1 MNLVKKTIRTLI
13 FSVFT
18 LFVLYGGYTIF
29 AADEYSFESPN
40 SGFYPVKADYHS
52 TMNDYFNYK
61 IELFLETD
69 PDSPNQVPPP
79 DKICPKASE
88 ESDSAYNVSTY
99 CVAMGA
105 VDIFTAYMKTLDDV
119 SAPILSL
126 NKDAASQQPALLPI
140 VGNPFAAV
148 RSILGAATNVE
159 DAIGEER
166 IEAEKVLDM
175 AIAAYNEFRL
185 AYPMHKKYEE
195 IIVDLYK
202 YRDMIADITTKTMD
216 FPGEFIDAT
225 SKSCQ

>member
-1 MNLVKKTIRTLI
+1 MSLVKKTIRTLI
-13 FSVFT
+13 ISIFT

-40 SGFYPVKADYHS
+40 MGFYPVKAEYHS

-61 IELFLETD
+61 IELFLDTEL
-69 PDSPNQVPPP
+69 DSPNQIPPT
-79 DKICPKASE
+79 DKACYDENI
-88 ESDSAYNVSTY
+88 STY

-105 VDIFTAYMKTLDDV
+105 VDIFAAYMKTLDQV

-148 RSILGAATNVE
+148 RSIFGAAADIDSAV
-159 DAIGEER
+159 DLER
-166 IEAEKVLDM
+166 VEAEKVLDM
-175 AIAAYNEFRL
+175 SVAAYNEFRL
-185 AYPMHKKYEE
+185 AYPMHKKYEK
-195 IIVDLYK
+195 IISDLYK

>member
-1 MNLVKKTIRTLI
+1 MHLVKKTIRTLI
-13 FSVFT
+13 FSIFT

-40 SGFYPVKADYHS
+40 AGFYPVKADYHS

-61 IELFLETD
+61 IELFLDTKL
-69 PDSPNQVPPP
+69 DSPNQIPPP
-79 DKICPKASE
+79 DKVCYDE
-88 ESDSAYNVSTY
+88 NVSAY

-105 VDIFTAYMKTLDDV
+105 VDIFTAYMKTLDQV

-126 NKDAASQQPALLPI
+126 NKNATSQQPALLPI

-148 RSILGAATNVE
+148 RSIFNAALDID
-159 DAIGEER
+159 DAVGQER

-175 AIAAYNEFRL
+175 AVAAYNEFRI
-185 AYPMHKKYEE
+185 AYPMHKKYEK